1 RMAQPAGGTDCKI
14 DLRRGNESF
23 PNRSEIA
30 AGALIR
36 SARAF
41 AGKHGKLLCRL
52 RRNVGAARL
61 DQSAPRLRKQR
72 AGLRILAATSAF
84 HFSEKPHAG
93 ATRRNCL
100 DQTSD

>member
-1 RMAQPAGGTDCKI
+1 MVQPAGGTDCKI
-14 DLRRGNESF
+14 VLWRRTESV
-23 PNRSEIA
+23 PNRSAIA
-30 AGALIR
+30 AGGHSR
-36 SARAF
+36 STRPFAR
-41 AGKHGKLLCRL
+41 KHGELLCRL
-52 RRNVGAARL
+52 RPNVGGASL